1 MKVSSIKNTCIAI
14 LLAAAVLPASA
25 IEFGGT
31 LGDTTKFTG
40 AAIKDLSLD
49 QTNTLTTWVRAP
61 FNNAGTVY
69 LAAEG
74 LFKYEYIQTTNSYLL
89 TADVD
94 LFKFGSTSKF
104 KGNKTLTISAGRFYE
119 SDATNVILAQT
130 CDGALVQFKMKRLNL
145 SAFGGY
151 TGLLN
156 AKQITILNSASS
168 SYSYNTTSMYAF
180 AAPYAICAAGISAPY
195 LFANQSI
202 GLQFFSF
209 FGTAST
215 TSGYNRL
222 YGTLTLNGPLASNIF
237 YTMTETIGSSTI
249 ASLSNLS
256 QLQISYYPNFKSAS
270 INVTGIYASG
280 NNGPFK
286 TFTGFTSNTATLAID
301 SPEYTGLIKAG
312 LSASIKPISQLY
324 IAAGCDCIFACPE
337 STVSY
342 DGFQFYGNTLY
353 QLFTD
358 VQLGLSGQQYFDVNK
373 ETDKTCFTVKA
384 VISF

>member
-1 MKVSSIKNTCIAI
+1 MKVSSIKNTCITL
-14 LLAAAVLPASA
+14 LLAVAVLPASA

-31 LGDTTKFTG
+31 LDDNTKFAG
-40 AAIKDLSLD
+40 ATVNGLSLD
-49 QTNTLTTWVRAP
+49 QSNTLTTWVRAP
-61 FNNAGTVY
+61 FNNAGTMY
-69 LAAEG
+69 LAVEG
-74 LFKYEYIQTTNSYLL
+74 LFKYEYFQTTESYQL
-89 TADVD
+89 TADLD

-104 KGNKTLTISAGRFYE
+104 KGNKTLSISAGRFSE
-119 SDATNVILAQT
+119 SDATNIILTQT
-130 CDGALVQFKMKRLNL
+130 CDGALVQFKMKRISL

-156 AKQITILNSASS
+156 AKQITILNSPSS
-168 SYSYNTTSMYAF
+168 SYSYDTTSMYAL

-202 GLQFFSF
+202 GMQLFSF

-237 YTMTETIGSSTI
+237 YTMTETIGSSTT
-249 ASLSNLS
+249 ASVSNLS

-286 TFTGFTSNTATLAID
+286 TFTGFTSNAATFAMD

-312 LSASIKPISQLY
+312 LSASLKPISQLY

-337 STVSY
+337 DSVSY

-358 VQLGLSGQQYFDVNK
+358 VQLGLSGQQYFDVNN
-373 ETDKTCFTVKA
+373 ETNKTCFTAKA